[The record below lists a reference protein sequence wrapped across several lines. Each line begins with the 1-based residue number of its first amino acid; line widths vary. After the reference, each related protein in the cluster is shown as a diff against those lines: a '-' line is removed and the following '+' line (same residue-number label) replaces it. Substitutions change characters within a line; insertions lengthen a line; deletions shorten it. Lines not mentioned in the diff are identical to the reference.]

1 MNVTERLLWN
11 CITINN
17 VKINS
22 KSITMNNTEIN
33 SETNIVLQ
41 RAIASMLLL

>member
-11 CITINN
+11 CITINS
-17 VKINS
+17 VEINS

>member
-11 CITINN
+11 CITIIN
-17 VKINS
+17 VEINS

-33 SETNIVLQ
+33 SEINIVLQ